1 MELNISGRTAI
12 VCGVETDL
20 GDACAAALAR
30 EGVHLILPGTDAN
43 VLSAAAERYGSS
55 GAEIATVVCDICDSE
70 GRQALLGQWTK
81 PDILI
86 NHGAGPRIGDWRGWT
101 REDWLQAIESS
112 MLSAVEM
119 IRLTLD
125 GMVDR
130 GYGRIVN
137 ITSQSVKS
145 PMADLDL
152 SNAARAGLTGFVA
165 GVARY
170 PRNADVTI
178 NNLLPGL
185 FDTGPLRR
193 YIERQAIEKNMDV
206 TSVSNHILRANPLGR
221 LGKPEEFGALCAF
234 LVSPWAGYINGQNL
248 LIDGGSFR
256 SVL

>member
-1 MELNISGRTAI
+1 MELNISSRTAI

-43 VLSAAAERYGSS
+43 ALSAAAQRYG
-55 GAEIATVVCDICDSE
+55 GTGTETETVVCDISESE
-70 GRQALLGQWTK
+70 GRQVLLGQWPK

-86 NHGAGPRIGDWRGWT
+86 NHGAGPPVGDWRSWT
-101 REDWLQAIESS
+101 REDWLQAIEKS

-125 GMVDR
+125 GMISR

-152 SNAARAGLTGFVA
+152 SNTARAGLTGFVA

-185 FDTGPLRR
+185 FDTAPLRR
-193 YIERQAIEKNMDV
+193 HIERQAREQNRDV
-206 TSVSNHILRANPLGR
+206 TSVTNQILQANPLGR

-234 LVSPWAGYINGQNL
+234 LASPRAGYINGQNL